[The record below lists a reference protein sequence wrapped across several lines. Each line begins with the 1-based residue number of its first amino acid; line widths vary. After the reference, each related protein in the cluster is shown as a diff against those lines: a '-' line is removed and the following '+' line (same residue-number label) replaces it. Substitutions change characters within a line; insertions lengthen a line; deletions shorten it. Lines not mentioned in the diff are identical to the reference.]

1 MGIAWTS
8 GWDCLQFRDSSR
20 AGGKAMSPNRPIVY
34 VLDDDDRIR
43 EALSAFLSSAGHDV
57 ITFSDAAQYLAFQ
70 RPDVPA
76 CLILDLDLPGMTGLE
91 LQTKLVNI
99 GGPPIVFLTGHGD
112 IPSTVKAMKAGAT
125 EFLSKPFEPEE
136 LLHAIEGA
144 IRLDEESR
152 TKNAELSA
160 IQKRYSSLT
169 PREREVLPYV
179 VSGLLNKETA
189 WELGT
194 SEITIRIHR
203 GQIMKKMAAQSLAD
217 LVRIAGKLGI
227 PET

>member
-1 MGIAWTS
+1 M
-8 GWDCLQFRDSSR
+8 SSD
-20 AGGKAMSPNRPIVY
+20 RPIVY
-34 VLDDDDRIR
+34 VLDDDSRIR
-43 EALSAFLSSAGHDV
+43 EALAALLFSAGHEV
-57 ITFSDAAQYLAFQ
+57 ITFGNAAEYLAFQ
-70 RPDVPA
+70 RPDAPA

-91 LQTKLVNI
+91 LQMKLADV

-136 LLHAIEGA
+136 LLRAIDAA
-144 IRLDEESR
+144 IHLDGELRL
-152 TKNAELSA
+152 KNAELSA
-160 IQKRYSSLT
+160 IRKRYALLT

-203 GQIMKKMAAQSLAD
+203 GQIMKKMAAKSLAD
-217 LVRIAGKLGI
+217 LVRMAGKLGI
-227 PET
+227 PKS

>member
-1 MGIAWTS
+1 M
-8 GWDCLQFRDSSR
+8 SSD
-20 AGGKAMSPNRPIVY
+20 RPIVY
-34 VLDDDDRIR
+34 VLDDDSRIR
-43 EALSAFLSSAGHDV
+43 EALSALLSSAGHHV
-57 ITFSDAAQYLAFQ
+57 ITFGTAAEYLAFQ
-70 RPDVPA
+70 RPDAPA
-76 CLILDLDLPGMTGLE
+76 CLILDLDLPGMSGLE
-91 LQTKLVNI
+91 LQTKLADV

-136 LLHAIEGA
+136 LLRAIDTA
-144 IRLDEESR
+144 IHLDGELRL
-152 TKNAELSA
+152 KHAELSA
-160 IQKRYSSLT
+160 IQKRYSLLT

-179 VSGLLNKETA
+179 FSGLLNKETA

-217 LVRIAGKLGI
+217 LVRMAGKLGI
-227 PET
+227 PKS

>member
-1 MGIAWTS
+1 
-8 GWDCLQFRDSSR
+8 
-20 AGGKAMSPNRPIVY
+20 
-34 VLDDDDRIR
+34 
-43 EALSAFLSSAGHDV
+43 
-57 ITFSDAAQYLAFQ
+57 
-70 RPDVPA
+70 
-76 CLILDLDLPGMTGLE
+76 
-91 LQTKLVNI
+91 
-99 GGPPIVFLTGHGD
+99 
-112 IPSTVKAMKAGAT
+112 MKAGAT

-136 LLHAIEGA
+136 LLRAIEGA